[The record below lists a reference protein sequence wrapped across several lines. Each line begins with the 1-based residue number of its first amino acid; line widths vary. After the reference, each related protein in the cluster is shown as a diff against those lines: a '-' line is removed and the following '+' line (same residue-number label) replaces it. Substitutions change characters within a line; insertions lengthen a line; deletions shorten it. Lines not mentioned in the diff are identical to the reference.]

1 MLATRHTLIFYI
13 EEQFCFC
20 LGLATALS
28 IPLAIGVD
36 PALFLVVEDVV
47 PRDVFVRVC
56 VCGVNER
63 RSVFRRADT
72 IEHVFGGI

>member
-1 MLATRHTLIFYI
+1 MFRFGNSTF
-13 EEQFCFC
+13 
-20 LGLATALS
+20 
-28 IPLAIGVD
+28 IPLAIGVG

-63 RSVFRRADT
+63 RSVFRRPDT